1 MKLRNKSKLVWNNG
15 YITTKKGKLV
25 ALPDAVQDEL
35 DQMEVDI
42 EMNFHQQVQP
52 KPVEPKPF
60 KRLGLKLPLAPITVE
75 TPLLDKKVEESMAL
89 MDELDEANAAERIKK
104 LAEERYPNLARFA
117 AEDEFIPGTRIERLN
132 LPILEKVAN
141 PLEMD
146 PEKFLACVYNTFAVE
161 DKDDSETTVRVRV
174 FGWEDDD
181 E

>member
-1 MKLRNKSKLVWNNG
+1 MKLRSKSKLVWNNG

-35 DQMEVDI
+35 DQIEVDI

-60 KRLGLKLPLAPITVE
+60 KRLGLKLPLAPIETD

-89 MDELDEANAAERIKK
+89 MDELDEVNAADRIKK

-132 LPILEKVAN
+132 LPILERVAN

-146 PEKFLACVYNTFAVE
+146 PEKFLACVYNTFAE
-161 DKDDSETTVRVRV
+161 DDSETTVRVRV
-174 FGWEDDD
+174 FGLGGDD

>member
-42 EMNFHQQVQP
+42 EMNFHQQTQP
-52 KPVEPKPF
+52 KPVDPKPF
-60 KRLGLKLPLAPITVE
+60 KRLGLKLPLASIETD

-89 MDELDEANAAERIKK
+89 MDELDEVNAADRIKK

-146 PEKFLACVYNTFAVE
+146 PEKFLACVYNTFVVE
-161 DKDDSETTVRVRV
+161 DEEPTVRVRI
-174 FGWEDDD
+174 FGLGDDD